1 MSGIDSMTN
10 PPAVPEEPVTEKIMI
25 PSPVPVTEG
34 SRVAPNGAGSPGSQL
49 PFDPKSEPEEWPARG
64 PAKGFR
70 VNWLTAVLFVLLIAG
85 GGIWGGAE
93 LQKHDGST
101 SSSGTSALASALAS
115 RFGAA
120 GRGTT
125 GRGTGGTGGAS
136 RFGGFGGGT
145 GTGGAGGAGGA
156 GGSGA
161 AATGTVTEVQG
172 STLYVTNAAG
182 NLVEVKLA
190 STTTVTRDAKTT
202 AGNLV
207 PGDTVIVE
215 GTTAKNGTV
224 SASSVLAT
232 AEGVTSGLGAL
243 FSGGG

>member
-10 PPAVPEEPVTEKIMI
+10 PPPVPGEPVTEKIVI
-25 PSPVPVTEG
+25 PSPVPVTDS
-34 SRVAPNGAGSPGSQL
+34 SRIAANGAGSPGPQL
-49 PFDPKSEPEEWPARG
+49 PFDPKSEPEEWPAHG

-70 VNWLTAVLFVLLIAG
+70 VNWLTAVLVVLLIAG

-93 LQKHDGST
+93 LQKHDGS
-101 SSSGTSALASALAS
+101 SSTSGTSAFASALAS
-115 RFGAA
+115 RFGA

-136 RFGGFGGGT
+136 RFGGAT
-145 GTGGAGGAGGA
+145 GAGA

-182 NLVEVKLA
+182 NLVEVKL
-190 STTTVTRDAKTT
+190 SPTTTVTRDAKTT
-202 AGNLV
+202 PGDLV

-224 SASSVLAT
+224 SASSVSAT

-243 FSGGG
+243 FASGG